1 MPVVR
6 PVVKRILFPVD
17 FSKHCIGAAQY
28 VRAFATQFGAE
39 IMLLHVVDTGNY
51 YYPEESQPHL
61 QTDLIAFLREEFHN
75 FQTVSYCIIGE
86 TETKIV
92 EMARAWGSDLIM
104 MPTHGLGRYRRF
116 LLGSI
121 TAKVLHDAE
130 CPVWTDVHSQESP
143 TPARIACQKVL
154 CALDLGDR
162 SQAVLEWADWLARE
176 RRAELRIVHA
186 SPVAEAAPAGKY
198 LDREFAASCTAEAR
212 TRIAEIQG
220 AAGTSAQVDMAQ
232 GKVSEVVTC
241 AAKDWSADL
250 LVIGR
255 HNGSGLAG
263 HLHQNAYSIIG
274 ESPCPVLSV

>member
-1 MPVVR
+1 MPVV
-6 PVVKRILFPVD
+6 KKILFPVD
-17 FSKHCIGAAQY
+17 FSKHCIGAARY
-28 VRAFATQFGAE
+28 VRAFASRFGAE
-39 IMLLHVVDTGNY
+39 IMLLHVVDTGDH
-51 YYPEESQPHL
+51 YYPEVSQPHL
-61 QTDLIAFLREEFHN
+61 ERDLNAFRIKEFHD
-75 FQTVSYCIIGE
+75 FQAFGNCIIGE
-86 TETKIV
+86 TETTII
-92 EMARAWGSDLIM
+92 ETARSWRSDLIM

-130 CPVWTDVHSQESP
+130 CPVWTDVHSQEAP
-143 TPARIACQKVL
+143 TPARIACKKVL

-162 SQAVLEWADWLARE
+162 SRAVLEWAGWLARE
-176 RRAELRIVHA
+176 HEADLRIVHA
-186 SPVAEAAPAGKY
+186 APDVEAAPLRKY
-198 LDREFAASCTAEAR
+198 LDREFAASGAAETR
-212 TRIAEIQG
+212 TRIAELQG
-220 AAGTSAQVDMAQ
+220 MAGTSANVDMVQ

-241 AAKDWSADL
+241 AAKEWSADL

>member
-1 MPVVR
+1 VPVVT

-17 FSKHCIGAAQY
+17 FSKRSIDSAQY
-28 VRAFATQFGAE
+28 VRVFSSHFGAE

-61 QTDLIAFLREEFHN
+61 QTDLSAFLREEFHDFSTLSN
-75 FQTVSYCIIGE
+75 CIIGE
-86 TETKIV
+86 TDTKII
-92 EMARAWGSDLIM
+92 ETARAWGSNLIM

-116 LLGSI
+116 LLGST

-130 CPVWTDVHSQESP
+130 CPVWTDVHSHEAP

-176 RRAELRIVHA
+176 YQADLRIVHA
-186 SPVAEAAPAGKY
+186 SVAETVPPGKY
-198 LDREFAASCTAEAR
+198 LDREFAASRSAEAR
-212 TRIAEIQG
+212 TWIAEIQG
-220 AAGTSAQVDMAQ
+220 AAGTSANVDMLH

-241 AAKDWSADL
+241 AARDWSADL

-274 ESPCPVLSV
+274 ESPCPVFSV